1 MPMRHVARLAK
12 ASCAL
17 AFFFFQVTA
26 CTDDESGGGITLS
39 SSSAIEL
46 YPVVNQ
52 KGTVS
57 FSAPS
62 SWTATCS
69 ANWLYISPRQGEA
82 GDNTITVMTTSTNQ
96 TKATR
101 SAQLMITSRGTQ
113 KSVTVVQSGK
123 YALFLQDEIFQGP
136 EGGTLTIPFVSNL
149 EESDNPQVSYSAVD
163 WISWADQSRL
173 TRSEWN
179 GHLPAIYL
187 EPNLTTETR
196 TAVFALM
203 MASASGE
210 WLGLDTCFVHQQ
222 GLPVNYES
230 TDYSSDGVVTVLQQA
245 TVGRGINVVIM
256 GDGFADCDIA
266 DGTYMQVMQQT
277 LDNMFSEEPVKSLR
291 DYFTVYA
298 VTAVSQN
305 HGVGAD
311 YSTVFSTVP
320 SLTESG
326 ISCDEDKIEEYL
338 SKVPGVNIQNMLA
351 VVILNSHAHNGVTYW
366 YSDQNHQPVQYALA
380 MCPVIENLESET
392 FRQVLTHEV
401 IGHGLAKLGDEYGY
415 ATQGTAT
422 DEIVSRVSSMHDYG
436 WLLNVDGSNDAASVV
451 WSRFIG
457 DSQFANENIGVF
469 EGGYTYAGGIF
480 RPTEESMM
488 NSNRSPFNAPSRQAI
503 YNKVMEL
510 GEGRTDV
517 SYEEF
522 VAFDAVHKPT
532 VWDYTVT
539 RSRQSSGWRPAP
551 PVLKQLR

>member
-1 MPMRHVARLAK
+1 MRHVAGLAK
-12 ASCAL
+12 MSCVL
-17 AFFFFQVTA
+17 AFFFCLVSA
-26 CTDDESGGGITLS
+26 CTEESSSRGITLT

-57 FSAPS
+57 FNAPS
-62 SWTATCS
+62 NWSATCTAS
-69 ANWLYISPRQGEA
+69 WLYISPRQGEA

-101 SAQLMITSRGTQ
+101 SAQLMITSRGSQ

-136 EGGTLTIPFVSNL
+136 EGGTLAIPFVSNL
-149 EESDNPQVSYSAVD
+149 EESDNPQVSYRNVD
-163 WISWADQSRL
+163 WISWADRSRL
-173 TRSEWN
+173 TRSEWR
-179 GHLPAIYL
+179 GELPTLYIQ
-187 EPNLTTETR
+187 PNMTTETR

-203 MASASGE
+203 MAASSGE
-210 WLGLDTCFVHQQ
+210 WLGLDTCYIHQQ
-222 GLPVNYES
+222 GLAVNYES
-230 TDYSSDGVVTVLQQA
+230 TDYSSDGVVTLLQQA
-245 TVGRGINVVIM
+245 TMGRGINVVIM

-266 DGTYMQVMQQT
+266 DGTYMQVMQKT

-298 VTAVSQN
+298 VTAVSKN
-305 HGVGAD
+305 SGVGAN

-320 SLTESG
+320 SLTESS
-326 ISCDEDKIEEYL
+326 ISCDEAKVEEYL
-338 SKVPGVNIQNMLA
+338 SKVSGISIQNTLA

-366 YSDQNHQPVQYALA
+366 YSDQNRQPVQYALA

-415 ATQGTAT
+415 TTQGTAT
-422 DEIVSRVSSMHDYG
+422 DEVVSNVTSMHGYG
-436 WLLNVDGSNDAASVV
+436 WLLNVDGSSDVAAVV

-457 DSQFANENIGVF
+457 DSQFGNENIGVY
-469 EGGYTYAGGIF
+469 EGGYTYVAGIF

-488 NSNRSPFNAPSRQAI
+488 NSNQSPFNAPSRQAI

-517 SYEEF
+517 PYDEF
-522 VAFDAVHKPT
+522 VAFDAMHKPT
-532 VWDYTVT
+532 VWDYSVT
-539 RSRQSSGWRPAP
+539 RSSQSSGWRPAP
-551 PVLKQLR
+551 PVLKRLR